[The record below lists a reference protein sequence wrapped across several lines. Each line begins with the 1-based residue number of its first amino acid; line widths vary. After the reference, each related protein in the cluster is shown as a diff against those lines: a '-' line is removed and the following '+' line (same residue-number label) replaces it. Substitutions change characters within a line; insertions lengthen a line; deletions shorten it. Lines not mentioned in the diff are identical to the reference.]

1 MGRPPLN
8 VKTTVIRL
16 TESTRTRIERL
27 VGPHRMSVFIREAVE
42 RELTRRERAQKGMSE
57 EIPTDGR
64 E

>member
-27 VGPHRMSVFIREAVE
+27 VGPHRMAAFIREAVE
-42 RELTRRERAQKGMSE
+42 SELARRERAQQETPESDR
-57 EIPTDGR
+57 TDNR
-64 E
+64 